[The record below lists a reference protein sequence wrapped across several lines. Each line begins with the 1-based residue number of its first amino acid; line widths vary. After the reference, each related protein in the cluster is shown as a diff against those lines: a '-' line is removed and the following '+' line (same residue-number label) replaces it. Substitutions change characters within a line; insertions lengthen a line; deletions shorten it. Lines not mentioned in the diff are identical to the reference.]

1 MEFNPFL
8 GYLQLDHPVTCE
20 IIKCYS
26 HIQIITWIKS
36 YNFFLT
42 TCYLKFRNNK
52 WYWRERKSVL
62 EIFHIKWN
70 FVMNVNCDCNKN
82 ICEAITVTFPGKQT
96 IMKHD
101 MNKFNL
107 TQSECRIQNLINLL
121 VNRKKLNVFFL
132 PLSFQISQ
140 INHATTSVWMMCAFS
155 YEWLF

>member
-1 MEFNPFL
+1 M
-8 GYLQLDHPVTCE
+8 C
-20 IIKCYS
+20 S
-26 HIQIITWIKS
+26 
-36 YNFFLT
+36 
-42 TCYLKFRNNK
+42 RNSK
-52 WYWRERKSVL
+52 WYWRERKRVL
-62 EIFHIKWN
+62 ETFHVKWN

-82 ICEAITVTFPGKQT
+82 ICEAITITFPGKQT

-140 INHATTSVWMMCAFS
+140 INHATTSVWFFNDVSVLFLWTAILS
-155 YEWLF
+155 IYLLPVNIWKEWHVHWQFDMLQANPATD

>member
-36 YNFFLT
+36 YNFF
-42 TCYLKFRNNK
+42 FNNLLPLIVIQRK
-52 WYWRERKSVL
+52 ERERKSVL
-62 EIFHIKWN
+62 KTFHAKWN
-70 FVMNVNCDCNKN
+70 FATNVNCDCNKN
-82 ICEAITVTFPGKQT
+82 IPEAISITFPGKQT

-101 MNKFNL
+101 INKFSL
-107 TQSECRIQNLINLL
+107 TQSECRIQNYLINLL

-132 PLSFQISQ
+132 PLSF
-140 INHATTSVWMMCAFS
+140 
-155 YEWLF
+155 